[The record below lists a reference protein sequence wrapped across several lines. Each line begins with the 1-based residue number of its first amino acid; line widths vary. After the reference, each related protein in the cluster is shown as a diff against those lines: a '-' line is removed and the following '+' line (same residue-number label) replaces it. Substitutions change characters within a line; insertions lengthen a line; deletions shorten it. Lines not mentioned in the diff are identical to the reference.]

1 VAVPSL
7 DSTLQALLDGLMLGG
22 VYALMTSGL
31 ALTFG
36 VMRVANFAQGDFVT
50 LGMYVAYMLW
60 TFFGVDPYLGAI
72 VVAALIMVAGSLVEL
87 GLLERLPQAAHQP
100 QFILTLGLSVLIE
113 NIIQGVAGATPFSV
127 NTSYSNSYAHVGSSI
142 VFQTPEI
149 YAAITAVIAL
159 VALQVFLQRTRFGR
173 SLRATT
179 DDPMAAEAVGVSI
192 RTTRAIAFGIGTG
205 LAGLAGC
212 ALSTFQLIQPTNGQS
227 FLFLMFVAVLIGGV
241 GSLLGATI
249 GALIVGLVQA
259 LAVLVIPLQL
269 DNGVIYLLLLVILF
283 IRPFGLFG
291 VRARV

>member
-1 VAVPSL
+1 MPSL
-7 DSTLQALLDGLMLGG
+7 DSSLQALLDGLLLGG

-36 VMRVANFAQGDFVT
+36 VMRVANFAQGDFVA
-50 LGMYVAYMLW
+50 LGMYAAYLLW
-60 TFFGVDPYLGAI
+60 RFLGLDPYLAAIGIAVVIMGAGI
-72 VVAALIMVAGSLVEL
+72 LVEL
-87 GLLERLPQAAHQP
+87 GLLERLPQGNHQP

-113 NIIQGVAGATPFSV
+113 NGIQGIAGATPFSV
-127 NTSYSNSYAHVGSSI
+127 DTSYSNSYSHLGSSI
-142 VFQTPEI
+142 VIQTPEI

-159 VALQVFLQRTRFGR
+159 VGLYLFLNRTRFGR

-179 DDPMAAEAVGVSI
+179 DDPTAAEAVGVNI
-192 RTTRAIAFGIGTG
+192 RSTRAVAFGLGTG
-205 LAGLAGC
+205 LAGLAGA

-241 GSLLGATI
+241 GSILGATI
-249 GALIVGLVQA
+249 GAVIVGLVQA
-259 LAVLVIPLQL
+259 LSVLVLPLQL
-269 DNGVIYLLLLVILF
+269 DNGVIYLFLLVILF

>member
-1 VAVPSL
+1 MPTGDA
-7 DSTLQALLDGLMLGG
+7 TLQALLDGLMLGG

-36 VMRVANFAQGDFVT
+36 VMRVANFAQGDFVA
-50 LGMYVAYMLW
+50 LGMYGGYLLW
-60 TFFGVDPYLGAI
+60 RYFGFDPYLVAI
-72 VVAALIMVAGSLVEL
+72 VVAVVIMAAGIVVEL
-87 GLLERLPQAAHQP
+87 GLLERLPQGNHQP

-113 NIIQGVAGATPFSV
+113 NGVQAIAGATPYSV
-127 NTSYSNSYAHVGSSI
+127 DTSYSNGYVHLGSDI
-142 VFQTPEI
+142 VIQTPEI

-159 VALQVFLQRTRFGR
+159 IALYLFLNRTRFGR

-179 DDPMAAEAVGVSI
+179 DDPMAAEAVGVNI
-192 RTTRAIAFGIGTG
+192 RATRAVAFGIGTG

-212 ALSTFQLIQPTNGQS
+212 ALCTFQLIQPTNGQT

-241 GSLLGATI
+241 GSILGATV
-249 GALIVGLVQA
+249 GAVIVGLVQA
-259 LAVLVIPLQL
+259 MSVLVLPLQL